1 MIQSGVHL
9 SKQQDKQF
17 ITAQFGYLSN
27 DTVVSQIQYIITTAS
42 NSEACKICKERILNC
57 LLR

>member
-27 DTVVSQIQYIITTAS
+27 DTLVSQIQYIITTTS
-42 NSEACKICKERILNC
+42 SSCCEVCKICKERI
-57 LLR
+57 